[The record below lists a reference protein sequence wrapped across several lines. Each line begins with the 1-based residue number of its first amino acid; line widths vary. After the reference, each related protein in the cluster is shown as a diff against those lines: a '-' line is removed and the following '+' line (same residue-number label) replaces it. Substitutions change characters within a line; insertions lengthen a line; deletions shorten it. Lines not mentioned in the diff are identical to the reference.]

1 MKHLFFLLLSF
12 TAAICTYSQDQPIG
26 YWRSHTPYT
35 DLRGIATDGVSI
47 YVVTKESF
55 YSYNAAADE
64 IHAYSKTDGMSDIG
78 MSAVAYDATTDV
90 VVLAYENTNIDLF
103 IDETFYNIPDIKL
116 K

>member
-78 MSAVAYDATTDV
+78 RSEEHTSE
-90 VVLAYENTNIDLF
+90 LQSRENLVCRLLL
-103 IDETFYNIPDIKL
+103 EK